1 MNNREMFVR
10 VLEALRWPLAW
21 VIIIALLREPI
32 STVVHSITGMPVV
45 ETSRT
50 ASVEPKTR

>member
-50 ASVEPKTR
+50 ANVEPKTR